1 MTIPFGEYQPSN
13 QPSNQ
18 LFTPRLRLW
27 LDERLRHLV
36 SQQRIQD
43 ARALRGE
50 FSIEELFTRWH
61 FISISQ
67 SLFCWKR
74 ECIYTPASKKIR
86 KKASKVFGWPPQAC
100 MGYPLRPTITK
111 DSSPYFAQFSRQTSE
126 VRRAPSRSGNKAT
139 RTITIHKLCFCRI
152 FMLQRSIFFSQYT
165 NHMPTPNHQLDLALI
180 KMKNGKIKMSETTSL
195 SMLIRA

>member
-50 FSIEELFTRWH
+50 FSIEDLFTRWH
-61 FISISQ
+61 FISIFI
-67 SLFCWKR
+67 LLKER
-74 ECIYTPASKKIR
+74 MHLYTYFWENQE
-86 KKASKVFGWPPQAC
+86 ASKVFGWPPEAY
-100 MGYPLRPTITK
+100 MGYPLRPSITK
-111 DSSPYFAQFSRQTSE
+111 NLRPYFAQFSRQTSE
-126 VRRAPSRSGNKAT
+126 VRRAPSRSENNAT
-139 RTITIHKLCFCRI
+139 RTTTIHKLCFCRI

-165 NHMPTPNHQLDLALI
+165 NHVPTPNHQLDLALI
-180 KMKNGKIKMSETTSL
+180 KMKNGKTKMSETTSL